1 MKTRSRLLIAAL
13 ATLGLA
19 TFVPR
24 ADAKKSTPAAP
35 AAAAAP
41 ADAFQNDFLGLLDDV
56 QKKVLA
62 LVDAFPQDKFK
73 WRPAPGIRSV
83 SEAFLH
89 IAFGNYGLTTAAT
102 GMAPPAA
109 VGFDGNM
116 QKWDTQ
122 TTDKAAI
129 KKILEASYDHVRA
142 AVKDVKDAD
151 LDKKVQF
158 FGHEMSERAV
168 LMIIIGHNNEHMGQE
183 VAYARSNGVVPPW
196 SMKHGG

>member
-89 IAFGNYGLTTAAT
+89 IAFGNYGLTKAAT
-102 GMAPPAA
+102 GMAPPAE
-109 VGFDGNM
+109 VDFDGNM

>member
-1 MKTRSRLLIAAL
+1 MKTRTGILLAGL

-19 TFVPR
+19 TTFTPR
-24 ADAKKSTPAAP
+24 AQAKKT

-41 ADAFQNDFLGLLDDV
+41 ANAFQNDLLGLLDDV
-56 QKKVLA
+56 QKKILS
-62 LVDAFPQDKFK
+62 LEDAIPQDKFK
-73 WRPAPGIRSV
+73 WRPSAGVRSV

-89 IAFGNYGLTTAAT
+89 IAFGNYGLTKAAT
-102 GMAPPAA
+102 GKAPPAE

-129 KKILEASYDHVRA
+129 KKILEASFEHVRA

-168 LMIIIGHNNEHMGQE
+168 LMIIVGHDNEHMGQE
-183 VAYARSNGVVPPW
+183 VAYARANNVVPPW
-196 SMKHGG
+196 SMKKAE